1 MGKLLVLRRIP
12 RTAHLEKPNKQA
24 MTASNETILSVNIPP
39 EYAGQRLD
47 QALAGLFPD
56 FSRSQIQK
64 WIRSGQVWVD
74 SVLPRARDRM
84 RGGEEVRVSVPQTP
98 TTTWEAQAIPLTV
111 VFEDEHLLVINK
123 PAGLVVHP
131 AAGNWDGTL
140 LNALLSHDPDL
151 RHLARAGI
159 VHRLDKE
166 TSGLLVVA
174 RSERARRD
182 LIEQLRQRTLEREYR
197 AIVCGVLV
205 AGGTVDAP
213 VGRHRVHRTR
223 MAVNPAGRSAV
234 SHFRVEARYRAHTL
248 LRVQLESGRTHQ
260 IRVHMAHL
268 HFPILGDP
276 VYGGRLQI
284 PAGSNEHFAA
294 ALREFRRQALHAIR
308 LGLIHPVTGESMHWT
323 CPLPADMH
331 VLVEALEADTRAHG
345 SPNGSHD

>member
-1 MGKLLVLRRIP
+1 
-12 RTAHLEKPNKQA
+12 
-24 MTASNETILSVNIPP
+24 MTLTSETILSASVPP

-47 QALAGLFPD
+47 QALTGLFPD

-64 WIRSGQVWVD
+64 WIRSGQVQVD
-74 SVLPRARDRM
+74 SELPRARDRV
-84 RGGEEVRVSVPQTP
+84 RGGEAVRVSVQETP
-98 TTTWEAQAIPLTV
+98 TAPWQPEAIPLDILY
-111 VFEDEHLLVINK
+111 EDEHLLVIDK

-131 AAGNWDGTL
+131 AAGNWAGTL
-140 LNALLSHDPDL
+140 LNALLGHDPAL

-182 LIEQLRQRTLEREYR
+182 LIDQLSHRTLEREYL
-197 AIVCGVLV
+197 AIVCGIMV

-213 VGRHRVHRTR
+213 IGRHRVHRTR
-223 MAVNPAGRSAV
+223 MAVSTAGKSAV

-248 LRVQLESGRTHQ
+248 LRVKLESGRTHQ

-268 HFPILGDP
+268 QFPILGDP

-284 PAGSNEHFAA
+284 PRDSSGSFAG
-294 ALREFRRQALHAIR
+294 ALRLFRRQALHATR
-308 LGLIHPVTGESMHWT
+308 LGLVHPVTGETMHWT
-323 CPLPADMH
+323 SPMPADMGA
-331 VLVEALEADTRAHG
+331 LVAALESDMRAHARA
-345 SPNGSHD
+345 SHA